1 MEQRND
7 ELMHYGR
14 KGMKWG
20 EHIYRKEYPVSETRR
35 QVDSAK
41 QEYKTAKKNY
51 KTADKNYKD
60 AKAEYGKRY
69 AKTNFDSPKKESR
82 KEYESAKA
90 RYESAKAKRETEI
103 ESTAKQIS
111 MDNYVNVKESKGVA
125 KYMVDNN
132 MSIEEAQKI
141 YRTERNRNIVIGALA
156 AVGAYIVI

>member
-20 EHIYRKEYPVSETRR
+20 EHIYRKEYEASETRR

-60 AKAEYGKRY
+60 AKTEYGKRY
-69 AKTNFDSPKKESR
+69 AKTNFYSPKKESR

-90 RYESAKAKRETEI
+90 RYESAKARREAEI

-111 MDNYVNVKESKGVA
+111 IDNYVNVKESKGVA

-132 MSIEEAQKI
+132 MSIEEAQKR